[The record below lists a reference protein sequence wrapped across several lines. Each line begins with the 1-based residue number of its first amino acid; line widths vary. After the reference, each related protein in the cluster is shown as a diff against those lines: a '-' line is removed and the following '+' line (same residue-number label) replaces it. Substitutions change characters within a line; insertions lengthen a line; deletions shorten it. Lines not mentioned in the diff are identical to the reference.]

1 MEALNV
7 IAIPHTEQVLK
18 LLEILFFLGF
28 SIFTLYF
35 AFLFGASSFAIY
47 YYLRGISK
55 NDDYYLTVSKNYV
68 NYFGKGYVAFIGL
81 GLVPILAVY
90 YALLQFIQKAPD
102 DFFLVLFV
110 SVGLFIVYVVVSK
123 ILLLKSSKIAI
134 GNRNLL
140 FVVFLGILSLISLV
154 VSFLTI
160 GVFNLSVS
168 VGFQLTPFT
177 IVDLLSFN
185 TIIRFLF
192 FIAIAFIITPLT
204 YIFKTYSVD
213 EVTEKG
219 NYFIESK
226 PFKQNLTNILIAF
239 YLLPIIYFLMYL
251 QMPKNLVTLQNF
263 ILVVSSIL
271 VLLLCGVF
279 TYFSLKESKVSF
291 AKYAFVTALVSF
303 ILIFASDT
311 SLLAVSNKV
320 QQFKIAKEYITYH
333 EQLLASAGRQTGEQ
347 INGEEIYKAK
357 CVACHQFDTKL
368 VGPPHKE
375 VLKKYENRKEDMVKF
390 ILNPVKVDPNYPP
403 MPNQGLKP
411 KEAEAVVNY
420 MFEHYGPMLK

>member
-213 EVTEKG
+213 EVAEKG